1 MIFQE
6 KMRDFRDKW
15 GILEEKMGDFGVKWG
30 IFSKRKCMIFGLHGV
45 ISDEKLCFHQVKW
58 GILKEKMHDLGG
70 KCGIFQVNMRDLGLN
85 GGFWKRKC
93 MLFEINRGFL

>member
-1 MIFQE
+1 
-6 KMRDFRDKW
+6 
-15 GILEEKMGDFGVKWG
+15 
-30 IFSKRKCMIFGLHGV
+30 MIFGLNGGFPKM
-45 ISDEKLCFHQVKW
+45 KLVFHQVKW
-58 GILKEKMHDLGG
+58 GFSREMHDFGG